1 MGDEVKTLDQAL
13 TPKPRVNGKSDK
25 IWVGFSVNGG
35 SAKVIQQA
43 LAKAGITNR
52 GDYIRRLVLADL
64 KQRLAKK
71 NG

>member
-1 MGDEVKTLDQAL
+1 MAEVQTLDEAL
-13 TPKPRVNGKSDK
+13 APKPKAKTGKSNK

-64 KQRLAKK
+64 KQRLANKS
-71 NG
+71 